1 MYGSTYFDA
10 AITPAPLAWQMLR
23 ALRHRPPGRAA
34 SGQRRATFDAAL
46 EQSEQLF
53 AAAETV
59 GVQSRPLLVF
69 YGLSQAGRAI
79 AAASTAAANDEW
91 KLSGH
96 GIRALGLANA
106 GTTGLAAVSVQDQQ
120 SGSFI
125 RLAEMLDAGSLPEPT
140 RLGALWPLLPDL
152 GRRFRLPGETG
163 PVPLS
168 VTPASAGPG
177 GPTSLVRVRVGPLPM
192 EVAAPAPAEAPKVD
206 WDAGQRDWPGERQAV
221 RQFLDQYPALTR
233 SRFVSPRGNPVG
245 LTGDGLG
252 GLTAE
257 LDLPRDAD
265 DRLVDIRN
273 VQWAF
278 PALHGTDK
286 PQHPL
291 LVWWALS
298 YALSMLARYEP
309 RVWADMVSISGSG
322 YAAAIEHL
330 LSQSL
335 IALPELIHRTVV
347 LAAG

>member
-1 MYGSTYFDA
+1 MYGSTYFDS
-10 AITPAPLAWQMLR
+10 AITPAPVAWQMLR
-23 ALRHRPPGRAA
+23 ALRHRPPGRAGH
-34 SGQRRATFDAAL
+34 GQRRATFDAAL

-79 AAASTAAANDEW
+79 AAASTAVGNRGW

-96 GIRALGLANA
+96 GIRASGLADA
-106 GTTGLAAVSVQDQQ
+106 SSTGLAAVTVQDQA

-125 RLAEMLDAGSLPEPT
+125 RLAEMLDAESLPEPT
-140 RLGALWPLLPDL
+140 RLGALWPMLPDL
-152 GRRFRLPGETG
+152 GRRFRLPGEGG

-168 VTPASAGPG
+168 VTSGGTGPS
-177 GPTSLVRVRVGPLPM
+177 GPTDLTRVRVRPLPM
-192 EVAAPAPAEAPKVD
+192 EVAAPAPADGSGVG
-206 WDAGQRDWPGERQAV
+206 WDAGKRDWPGERLAV
-221 RQFLDQYPALTR
+221 RQVLDQYPALAG
-233 SRFVSPRGNPVG
+233 SRFVGPPGNPVG

-257 LDLPRDAD
+257 LDLPRDAE

-273 VQWAF
+273 VRWAF
-278 PALHGTDK
+278 PALHGTGS

-291 LVWWALS
+291 LLWWALS

-322 YAAAIEHL
+322 DAAAIEHL

-335 IALPELIHRTVV
+335 VALPELIHRTVMLV
-347 LAAG
+347 TH